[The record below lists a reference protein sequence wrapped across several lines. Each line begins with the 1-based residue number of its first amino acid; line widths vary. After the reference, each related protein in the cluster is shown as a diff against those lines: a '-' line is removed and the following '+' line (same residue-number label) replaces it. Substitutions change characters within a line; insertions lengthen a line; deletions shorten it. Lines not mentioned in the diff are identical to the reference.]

1 MPLQPL
7 PPHVDLPALEHEVIA
22 RWQHADV
29 VGRALTA
36 RTGGQRWTFYE
47 GPPTAN
53 GKPGTHHMEARSFK
67 DLFCRYRTMRGY
79 DVPRRAG
86 WDCHG
91 LPVELAVEKELGFT
105 SKHDIEAYGIAEFNA
120 RCRESVLRHVADFEA
135 MSNRMAFWLDYAH
148 AYRTMDSAYVE
159 SVWWSLA
166 TLWRKGLLSE
176 SYRVTPYCPRCETA
190 LSDHEVAQGYATVTD
205 PSVYFHAP
213 ATSGPLADL
222 GASLLVWT
230 SLPWTIYPN
239 TLIAVNPEVT
249 YQAVRISDGNVFV
262 VAEPLVEA
270 VLGTDVEVLGSWT
283 GRELEGTTYQRFY
296 DVPGIHD
303 GATPAHFV
311 ALADYV
317 TVDSGTGLVGQSPA
331 FGADDMATA
340 ERYQAPV
347 VNPVDRSG
355 HFTPGLPLVGGR
367 QIRDCDGIVLD
378 DLDARGLVLRREPYE
393 HSFPL
398 CWRCDTPLVYYAIPS
413 WYVRTTAAKD
423 ALLRENAKT
432 DWHPETIRTGRYG
445 DWLENN
451 VDWALSRNRYWGT
464 PLPLWRCGN
473 GHITPVESLTDLSQ
487 RAGRDL
493 ADLDPHRPF
502 VDEVTVPC
510 ADCGETARRVEEVI
524 DCWYDAGAMPFAQW
538 GAPHRGDAEF
548 TASYPAQFIAEGLDQ
563 TRGWFYTLMAIGT
576 LVFDRSAYESVL
588 CLGIIL
594 AEDGRRM
601 SKHFGNILEPMALM
615 ERHGADAVRWFM
627 LAGGSPWGARR
638 VGSAALDEVTR
649 KVLLTTWSTASF
661 HTLYADACGW
671 SPAVPGPEPADR
683 PALDRWALAELA
695 DTVSVVTAAL
705 DAFDPT
711 SAGRRIAGFV
721 DDLSN
726 WYVRRSRR
734 RFWAGD
740 PAALATLH
748 ECLTTLARLL
758 APFTPFLADQ
768 LWHALV
774 VATDDTAPDSVH
786 LADWPAAGADDA
798 GLRAE
803 VGAVRRLV
811 ELGRS
816 ARAESAVP
824 TRQPLREAVV
834 SDPVRLGPDLLAEL
848 ADELNVRSVRLIGQ
862 TEALTTTHFKPNFR
876 GLGKRFGN
884 ETQAWAQEI
893 RDQRVTRT
901 APGRYEVTL
910 EGRTEVLGAEE
921 VEELEAAATGYA
933 VTTAGSSS
941 VALDLTVTPELRRA
955 GLARAASRAVNEARK
970 AAGLDVTDRIE
981 LWWESDDAEMA
992 QALTEHADAF
1002 AADVLAVIV
1011 TGRAPT
1017 ADLSAYPSP
1026 ELHVTFWLRAAGG

>member
-1 MPLQPL
+1 MPLRPL
-7 PPHVDLPALEHEVIA
+7 PSHVDLPALEHEVLQ
-22 RWQHADV
+22 RWADTDV
-29 VGRALTA
+29 FGRTLTA
-36 RTGGQRWTFYE
+36 RTGAQQWIFYE

-105 SKHDIEAYGIAEFNA
+105 SKPDIEAYGIAEFNA

-135 MSNRMAFWLDYAH
+135 MSNRMGFWLDYAN
-148 AYRTMDSAYVE
+148 AYRTMDARYVE
-159 SVWWSLA
+159 SVWWSLT
-166 TLWRKGLLSE
+166 TLWRKGLLTE
-176 SYRVTPYCPRCETA
+176 SYRVTPYCPRCETG

-205 PSVYFHAP
+205 PSVYFHTP
-213 ATSGPLADL
+213 ATSGPLAEL
-222 GASLLVWT
+222 GAHLLVWT

-239 TLIAVNPEVT
+239 TLIAVNPDVT
-249 YQAVRISDGNVFV
+249 YQALRTAGGEVFV

-270 VLGTDVEVLGSWT
+270 VLGTDVEVLGSWL
-283 GRELEGTTYQRFY
+283 GRELEGTSYQRFY

-303 GATPAHFV
+303 GATQAHFV
-311 ALADYV
+311 GLADYV
-317 TVDSGTGLVGQSPA
+317 TVESGTGLVGQSPA

-340 ERYQAPV
+340 ERYDVPV

-355 HFTPGLPLVGGR
+355 HFAPDLPLVGGR
-367 QIRDCDGIVLD
+367 QIRDCDDVVLD
-378 DLDARGLVLRREPYE
+378 DLDERGLVFRREPYE

-423 ALLRENAKT
+423 ALLRENAQT
-432 DWHPETIRTGRYG
+432 DWHPETIRNGRYG
-445 DWLENN
+445 DWLDNN

-473 GHITPVESLTDLSQ
+473 DHITPVESLADLSE

-493 ADLDPHRPF
+493 AELDPHRPYI
-502 VDEVTVPC
+502 DEVTMPC
-510 ADCGETARRVEEVI
+510 PDCGETARRVEEVI

-538 GAPHRGDAEF
+538 GAPHRDNAAFE
-548 TASYPAQFIAEGLDQ
+548 ASYPAQFIAEGLDQ

-638 VGSAALDEVTR
+638 VGTTALDEVTR

-671 SPAVPGPEPADR
+671 SPSSLDPAAADR

-695 DTVSVVTAAL
+695 DTVAVATAAL
-705 DAFDPT
+705 DVFDPT
-711 SAGRRIAGFV
+711 SAGRRIAAFV

-740 PAALATLH
+740 PAALATLQ
-748 ECLTTLARLL
+748 ECLTALARLL
-758 APFTPFLADQ
+758 APFTPFLADR
-768 LWHALV
+768 LWESLV
-774 VATDDTAPDSVH
+774 VATDGAAPDSVH
-786 LADWPAAGADDA
+786 LADWPTAGEDNAA
-798 GLRAE
+798 LRE
-803 VGAVRRLV
+803 QVGAVRRLV
-811 ELGRS
+811 ELGRA
-816 ARAESAVP
+816 ARAESGVP
-824 TRQPLREAVV
+824 TRQPLGEAVV
-834 SDPVRLGPDLLAEL
+834 SDAVRLGPDLLGEL
-848 ADELNVRSVRLIGQ
+848 ADELNVRSVRLIGD
-862 TEALTTTHFKPNFR
+862 TEELSTTEFKPSFR
-876 GLGKRFGN
+876 GLGKRFGKQ
-884 ETQAWAQEI
+884 TQAWADEI
-893 RDQRVTRT
+893 RAQRVTKSGPD
-901 APGRYEVTL
+901 AYEVTVD
-910 EGRTEVLGAEE
+910 GRTEVLGSAE
-921 VEELEAAATGYA
+921 VEELEAAASGYA
-933 VTTAGSSS
+933 VTSAGSSS

-955 GLARAASRAVNEARK
+955 GLARSASRAVNEARK
-970 AAGLDVTDRIE
+970 AAGLEVSDRIE
-981 LWWESDDAEMA
+981 LWWVTEDDDLA
-992 QALTEHADAF
+992 QALTEHGETF
-1002 AADVLAVIV
+1002 AADVLAVSV
-1011 TGRAPT
+1011 TGHAPA
-1017 ADLSAYPSP
+1017 ADLSAHAVPD
-1026 ELHVTFWLRAAGG
+1026 LRATFWLRAAGE